1 MYIVNNKHT
10 GNNLKT
16 GKTIDKVSNFYV
28 IYIYEKYS
36 LLFMDKMLKTD
47 YLRFGNLG
55 HLSR

>member
-36 LLFMDKMLKTD
+36 LLFMDKML
-47 YLRFGNLG
+47 LLLG
-55 HLSR
+55 WQ